1 MKIQISN
8 FYNLSIILF
17 ILSGCQ
23 ELRDLNI
30 GEQILLDVIETNET
44 KIEAEETKI
53 EAEEIK
59 MGDLEKTSVETKKN
73 VVLEKRNN
81 LKVDY
86 SFLSKLKNE
95 IGTLIYFQFDNENK
109 KIKDV
114 IIKSYVKP
122 KFRVNFDVSK
132 TLYILALQKKHQ
144 YYKNIFWQSLIDNN
158 YVFFNIKILN
168 SLKYSEL
175 INLLSD
181 PDYTRKQSQILTLQ
195 YRFNKCV
202 VDFYFKENDETLIMY
217 DMREREYEGTF
228 FEEDCI
234 LELNLK
240 LIHSS

>member
-44 KIEAEETKI
+44 KIEAVEIKI
-53 EAEEIK
+53 E
-59 MGDLEKTSVETKKN
+59 GLEKTSLETRKN
-73 VVLEKRNN
+73 VGLEKRNS

-86 SFLSKLKNE
+86 SYLSKLKNE
-95 IGTLIYFQFDNENK
+95 IGTLNYFRFDNENK
-109 KIKDV
+109 KIKD
-114 IIKSYVKP
+114 IILNSYVKP
-122 KFRVNFDVSK
+122 KFKVNFDVSK
-132 TLYILALQKKHQ
+132 TLYILALQKKHI
-144 YYKNIFWQSLIDNN
+144 YYKNNFWQSLINNN

-181 PDYTRKQSQILTLQ
+181 PDYIRKQSQILTLQ

-202 VDFYFKENDETLIMY
+202 VDFYFKENDGALIMY
-217 DMREREYEGTF
+217 DMREIGYGGSF
-228 FEEDCI
+228 FKEDCI
-234 LELNLK
+234 LELNLR
-240 LIHSS
+240 LINNS

>member
-44 KIEAEETKI
+44 KIET
-53 EAEEIK
+53 EEIEIE
-59 MGDLEKTSVETKKN
+59 DLETASVESKKI
-73 VVLEKRNN
+73 VGLKKRTN
-81 LKVDY
+81 LKVSY
-86 SFLSKLKNE
+86 SYLSKLKNE
-95 IGTLIYFQFDNENK
+95 IGTLIYFRFDNENK
-109 KIKDV
+109 KIKD
-114 IIKSYVKP
+114 ISLNRQIKPTFK
-122 KFRVNFDVSK
+122 VNFDISK
-132 TLYILALQKKHQ
+132 TLYILALQKKHL
-144 YYKNIFWQSLIDNN
+144 YYKNSFLQSLIDNN

-181 PDYTRKQSQILTLQ
+181 PDYTRKQSQIITLQ

-217 DMREREYEGTF
+217 DMRKREYVGTF

-234 LELNLK
+234 LELNLR
-240 LIHSS
+240 LVHNS

>member
-44 KIEAEETKI
+44 KIET
-53 EAEEIK
+53 EEIEIE
-59 MGDLEKTSVETKKN
+59 DLETASVETQKN
-73 VVLEKRNN
+73 VVLEKKNN

-86 SFLSKLKNE
+86 SYLSKLKNE
-95 IGTLIYFQFDNENK
+95 IRTLIYFRFNNENK
-109 KIKDV
+109 KIKD
-114 IIKSYVKP
+114 ILLNSQIKPTFK
-122 KFRVNFDVSK
+122 VNFDISK
-132 TLYILALQKKHQ
+132 TLYILSLQKKYL
-144 YYKNIFWQSLIDNN
+144 YYKNSFWQSLISNN
-158 YVFFNIKILN
+158 YVLFNIKILN

-181 PDYTRKQSQILTLQ
+181 PDYIRKQSQILTLQ

-217 DMREREYEGTF
+217 DMRKREYLGTF

-234 LELNLK
+234 LELNLR
-240 LIHSS
+240 LINNS